1 MSLRNENAGGVDL
14 PPEYCQYNDDGCEFG
29 GSCLNCHLP
38 ICIYDEPGG
47 KQRFLKRK
55 RALEMARLFSSEG
68 KSVKELAG
76 IFDVSTRTVQ
86 RALKAVRSDRTN
98 GALLHKSVGDKQN
111 HLSLEGRGTGEG
123 EIVSPSPESSPA
135 KGRGTNLSLGVE

>member
-1 MSLRNENAGGVDL
+1 MSLRNENAGGADL

-47 KQRFLKRK
+47 KQQYLKHQ
-55 RALEMARLFSSEG
+55 RAQEMARLFSNKG

-76 IFDVSTRTVQ
+76 IFNVSTRTVQ
-86 RALKAVRSDRTN
+86 RALKAVR
-98 GALLHKSVGDKQN
+98 GDKQH
-111 HLSLEGRGTGEG
+111 HLYLEGRGTSEGEG
-123 EIVSPSPESSPA
+123 
-135 KGRGTNLSLGVE
+135 

>member
-1 MSLRNENAGGVDL
+1 MSLRNENAGGADL

-76 IFDVSTRTVQ
+76 IFSVSTRTVQ
-86 RALKAVRSDRTN
+86 RALKGVSGTVRERGMSLRGVIATN
-98 GALLHKSVGDKQN
+98 PSALLRIKQSKTV
-111 HLSLEGRGTGEG
+111 HHE
-123 EIVSPSPESSPA
+123 
-135 KGRGTNLSLGVE
+135 

>member
-1 MSLRNENAGGVDL
+1 MSLRNENVGGVDL

-47 KQRFLKRK
+47 KQRFLKHK
-55 RALEMARLFSSEG
+55 RALEMARLFSNEG

-76 IFDVSTRTVQ
+76 IFNVSTRTVQ
-86 RALKAVRSDRTN
+86 RALKSVSGTARERERS
-98 GALLHKSVGDKQN
+98 L
-111 HLSLEGRGTGEG
+111 RGVIATRQSKTVHHE
-123 EIVSPSPESSPA
+123 
-135 KGRGTNLSLGVE
+135 